1 MREILSLILAAM
13 AVASFAASA
22 VAHHGTSISYEMDKT
37 ITVSG
42 TVTEFDFS
50 YPHPALF
57 FDVKD
62 EKGQVVK
69 WGAEFLPTP
78 AALRNAGWTKE
89 TIKFNDKVV
98 LGCHPSKSG
107 KPVCALASISIN
119 GKPVSVGGGPGAT
132 PPRGGPGAAPGA
144 TPPRG
149 GPGAA
154 PGATPPRGGPGA
166 APAAPAG
173 APRGQRQ

>member
-1 MREILSLILAAM
+1 
-13 AVASFAASA
+13 
-22 VAHHGTSISYEMDKT
+22 MDKT

-42 TVTEFDFS
+42 TVVEFDFG
-50 YPHPALF
+50 YPHPSLF
-57 FDVKD
+57 FDVTD

-78 AALRNAGWTKE
+78 AALKNLGWTKE

-119 GKPVSVGGGPGAT
+119 GKPVNVGGGPGAG
-132 PPRGGPGAAPGA
+132 PRGAPA
-144 TPPRG
+144 
-149 GPGAA
+149 
-154 PGATPPRGGPGA
+154 A
-166 APAAPAG
+166 APATPAG
-173 APRGQRQ
+173 GAQRGQRQ

>member
-1 MREILSLILAAM
+1 MRRNLSLILAVPAT
-13 AVASFAASA
+13 VFFAASA
-22 VAHHGTSISYEMDKT
+22 IAHHGTSITYEMDKT

-42 TVTEFDFS
+42 TVVEFDLG
-50 YPHPALF
+50 YPHPSLF
-57 FDVKD
+57 FNVTD

-78 AALRNAGWTKE
+78 AALKNLGWTKE

-119 GKPVSVGGGPGAT
+119 GKPMNVGGGPGAA
-132 PPRGGPGAAPGA
+132 PQRGA
-144 TPPRG
+144 
-149 GPGAA
+149 
-154 PGATPPRGGPGA
+154 PGA
-166 APAAPAG
+166 APASAPG
-173 APRGQRQ
+173 GQRQ

>member
-1 MREILSLILAAM
+1 MRPILSSILAVL
-13 AVASFAASA
+13 AVTSFAGSG
-22 VAHHGTSISYEMDKT
+22 VAHHGTSITYEMDKT

-62 EKGQVVK
+62 AKGQVVK

-78 AALRNAGWTKE
+78 AALKNLGWSKE
-89 TIKFNDKVV
+89 TIKFNDNVV

-107 KPVCALASISIN
+107 KPVCALASLSIN
-119 GKPVSVGGGPGAT
+119 GKAINVGGGPGVPA
-132 PPRGGPGAAPGA
+132 PGAAPRGA
-144 TPPRG
+144 
-149 GPGAA
+149 
-154 PGATPPRGGPGA
+154 PGA

-173 APRGQRQ
+173 PQRGPR

>member
-1 MREILSLILAAM
+1 MRRNLTSILAVL
-13 AVASFAASA
+13 AVVSFAGSA
-22 VAHHGTSISYEMDKT
+22 AAHHGTSITYEMDKT

-42 TVTEFDFS
+42 TVVEFDFG
-50 YPHPALF
+50 YPHPSLF
-57 FDVKD
+57 FDVTD

-78 AALRNAGWTKE
+78 AALKNMGWNKE

-119 GKPVSVGGGPGAT
+119 GKPVNVGGGPGA
-132 PPRGGPGAAPGA
+132 PGGAPQRGAPAGAPA
-144 TPPRG
+144 TPAG
-149 GPGAA
+149 
-154 PGATPPRGGPGA
+154 
-166 APAAPAG
+166 G

>member
-1 MREILSLILAAM
+1 MRRNLSSILAVLAL
-13 AVASFAASA
+13 VSFASLAA
-22 VAHHGTSISYEMDKT
+22 AHHGTSITYEMDKT

-42 TVTEFDFS
+42 TVVEFDFG
-50 YPHPALF
+50 YPHPSLF
-57 FDVKD
+57 FDVTD

-78 AALRNAGWTKE
+78 AALKNLGWNKE

-107 KPVCALASISIN
+107 KPVCALASLSIN
-119 GKPVSVGGGPGAT
+119 GKPISVGGGPGVA
-132 PPRGGPGAAPGA
+132 PAPGAAPQ
-144 TPPRG
+144 RG
-149 GPGAA
+149 
-154 PGATPPRGGPGA
+154 
-166 APAAPAG
+166 APATEPTTPAGG

>member
-1 MREILSLILAAM
+1 MRRNLSSILAIL
-13 AVASFAASA
+13 AVVSFAGSA
-22 VAHHGTSISYEMDKT
+22 GAHHGTSITYEMDKT

-42 TVTEFDFS
+42 TVVEFDFG
-50 YPHPALF
+50 YPHPSLF
-57 FDVKD
+57 FDVTD

-78 AALRNAGWTKE
+78 AALKNLGWNKE

-119 GKPVSVGGGPGAT
+119 GKPVNVGGGPGV
-132 PPRGGPGAAPGA
+132 APGGA
-144 TPPRG
+144 SQRG
-149 GPGAA
+149 A
-154 PGATPPRGGPGA
+154 PAA
-166 APAAPAG
+166 APATPAGG

>member
-1 MREILSLILAAM
+1 MKPILSSILAALI
-13 AVASFAASA
+13 VASFAVPG
-22 VAHHGTSISYEMDKT
+22 VAHHGTSITYEMDKT

-50 YPHPALF
+50 YPHPSLF

-62 EKGQVVK
+62 DKGQVVK

-78 AALRNAGWTKE
+78 AALKNAGWTKE

-107 KPVCALASISIN
+107 KPVCALASLSIN
-119 GKPVSVGGGPGAT
+119 GKAINVGGGPGVA
-132 PPRGGPGAAPGA
+132 PAPGAGGAPRGPRGAAP
-144 TPPRG
+144 T
-149 GPGAA
+149 
-154 PGATPPRGGPGA
+154 
-166 APAAPAG
+166 APAG

>member
-1 MREILSLILAAM
+1 MLTKMSILFSVAAVLLAAT
-13 AVASFAASA
+13 AF
-22 VAHHGTSISYEMDKT
+22 AHHGTSISYEMDKT
-37 ITVSG
+37 ITVTG

-50 YPHPALF
+50 FPHPSLF
-57 FDVKD
+57 LDVKD

-78 AALRNAGWTKE
+78 AALKNLGWNKE

-119 GKPVSVGGGPGAT
+119 GKPVNVGGGPGV
-132 PPRGGPGAAPGA
+132 APGGA
-144 TPPRG
+144 PQRG
-149 GPGAA
+149 A
-154 PGATPPRGGPGA
+154 PAA
-166 APAAPAG
+166 APATPAGG